1 MSFFVIVVVP
11 TDHLH
16 RYRVIAVSR
25 VTLTE
30 YVAVVT
36 RENVIE
42 IKTEIGYTDPIDQPL
57 KIKFRNPILQI
68 VDGAADIEI
77 GYLVHGASHAPPNGI
92 PKVAGIAKPVDR
104 VTDVLARP
112 TAAQDEP

>member
-1 MSFFVIVVVP
+1 MSKIIKKNTTIRTSVSN
-11 TDHLH
+11 TDHHPPHSALFSPSKSKPKSG
-16 RYRVIAVSR
+16 I
-25 VTLTE
+25 
-30 YVAVVT
+30 
-36 RENVIE
+36 
-42 IKTEIGYTDPIDQPL
+42 DPIDQPL

-77 GYLVHGASHAPPNGI
+77 GYLVHGASHGPHNGI
-92 PKVAGIAKPVDR
+92 PKVAGIGKPVDR